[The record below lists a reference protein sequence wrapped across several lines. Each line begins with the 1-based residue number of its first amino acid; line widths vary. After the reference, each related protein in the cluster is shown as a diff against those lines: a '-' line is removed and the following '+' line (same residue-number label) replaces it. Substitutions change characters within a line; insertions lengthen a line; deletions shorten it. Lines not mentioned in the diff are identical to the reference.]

1 MAKKENGKKG
11 AAKKVAS
18 STVVMLEVKPSG
30 CGRTLVSL
38 DLDDLDDRLRIKVGA
53 FLCGPLGT
61 MRFRARLGVGGGE
74 VCRVTRAYRV
84 VPIGGCSF
92 GGKFPTA
99 TEMTLCD
106 LYKLVKA
113 QRGRSKR

>member
-1 MAKKENGKKG
+1 MAKKNAKRG
-11 AAKKVAS
+11 AARKVVS
-18 STVVMLEVKPSG
+18 GKVVMLEVKPSG

-53 FLCGPLGT
+53 FLCGPKGT

-84 VPIGGCSF
+84 VPIGECCF
-92 GGKFPTA
+92 GGRFPTA

-113 QRGRSKR
+113 QRGKKER

>member
-1 MAKKENGKKG
+1 MAKKENGKRG
-11 AAKKVAS
+11 AARKVAS
-18 STVVMLEVKPSG
+18 GKVVMLEVKPSG

-53 FLCGPLGT
+53 YLCGPQGT

-84 VPIGGCSF
+84 VPIGECCF
-92 GGKFPTA
+92 GGRFPTA

-113 QRGRSKR
+113 QRGKKER

>member
-30 CGRTLVSL
+30 CGRTLVTL

-53 FLCGPLGT
+53 FLCGPKGT
-61 MRFRARLGVGGGE
+61 VRCRANLGVGGGE
-74 VCRVTRAYRV
+74 VCRVTRAYKV
-84 VPIGGCSF
+84 VPIGECSF
-92 GGKFPTA
+92 GGRFPTA
-99 TEMTLCD
+99 VEITLCD

-113 QRGRSKR
+113 TRGRAA

>member
-1 MAKKENGKKG
+1 MAKKKGKRC
-11 AAKKVAS
+11 AARRVPS
-18 STVVMLEVKPSG
+18 SKVVMLEIKPSG

-53 FLCGPLGT
+53 FLCGPQGT

-84 VPIGGCSF
+84 VPIGECSF

-113 QRGRSKR
+113 QRGKSKR

>member
-1 MAKKENGKKG
+1 MAKNDKRG
-11 AAKKVAS
+11 AAKKAVGR
-18 STVVMLEVKPSG
+18 TVVMLEVKPGG

-53 FLCGPLGT
+53 FLCGPQGT
-61 MRFRARLGVGGGE
+61 VRCRASLGVGGGE
-74 VCRVTRAYRV
+74 VCRVTRAYKV

-92 GGKFPTA
+92 GGRFPTA
-99 TEMTLCD
+99 VEITLCD

-113 QRGRSKR
+113 KRGRAA

>member
-1 MAKKENGKKG
+1 MAKKNAKRG
-11 AAKKVAS
+11 AARKVAS
-18 STVVMLEVKPSG
+18 GKVVMLEVKPSG

-53 FLCGPLGT
+53 FLCGPQGT
-61 MRFRARLGVGGGE
+61 VRCRANLGVGDGE

-84 VPIGGCSF
+84 VPIGKCAF
-92 GGKFPTA
+92 GGRFPTA
-99 TEMTLCD
+99 TEMTICD

-113 QRGRSKR
+113 QRGKKER

>member
-1 MAKKENGKKG
+1 MAKKKGKRC
-11 AAKKVAS
+11 AARRVAS
-18 STVVMLEVKPSG
+18 SKVVMLEIKPSG

-53 FLCGPLGT
+53 FLCGPQGT

-113 QRGRSKR
+113 QRGKSKR